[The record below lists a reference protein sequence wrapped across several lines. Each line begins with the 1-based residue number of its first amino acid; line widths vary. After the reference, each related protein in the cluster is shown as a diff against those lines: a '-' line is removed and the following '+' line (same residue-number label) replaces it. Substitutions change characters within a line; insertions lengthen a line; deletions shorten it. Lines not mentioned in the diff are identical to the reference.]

1 MTSPTEHSGT
11 FPLNAW
17 YVAAWDHEVGRSLL
31 ARTIGG
37 KRLVLYRRQD
47 DKPVALE
54 DACWHRLAPLSLG
67 RIDGDALV
75 CPYHGLKFSSAG
87 RCIHMPSQDTINPA
101 ASVRSYPLVER
112 HRYIWIWLGD
122 PALADP
128 GEIPD
133 LQWNNHPDWTA
144 DGETLA
150 LACNYRLVLDNLM
163 DLTHETFIH
172 TTSIGNKAVAETPF
186 DTTHDE
192 AGVTVTRWMLDIEAP
207 PFLKRQ
213 YGREGNVDRWQII
226 RFTPPSTI
234 VIDVGVAKAGS
245 GARDGNR
252 SEGFTGYV
260 INSITPETEST
271 CHYFWS
277 YARDFAR
284 GDQRWTTELRRGLD
298 RVFKEDQVVLEAQER
313 EMKARPGKRFYE
325 LNIDAGSMWMRKLID
340 RMLAAEVAGK
350 TPPDVISRVERTGFS
365 RRAQGVK
372 RATQSSS

>member
-1 MTSPTEHSGT
+1 MMTSLTEHNRT

-67 RIDGDALV
+67 RIDGDAVV
-75 CPYHGLKFSSAG
+75 CPYHGLKFNSVG
-87 RCIHMPSQDTINPA
+87 RCIYMPSQDTINPA
-101 ASVRSYPLVER
+101 ATVRTYPLVQR

-122 PALADP
+122 PAQADP
-128 GEIPD
+128 DKIPD
-133 LQWNNHPDWTA
+133 LHWNDHPDWTA

-150 LACNYRLVLDNLM
+150 LACNYRLVIDNLM

-172 TTSIGNKAVAETPF
+172 TTSIGNQAVAETPF
-186 DTTHDE
+186 ETTHDD
-192 AGVTVTRWMLDIEAP
+192 AGVTVTRWMLDIESP

-245 GARDGNR
+245 GAPKGDR

-260 INSITPETEST
+260 INSITPETENS

-277 YARDFAR
+277 YARNFAR

-313 EMKARPGKRFYE
+313 EMKARPEKRFYE
-325 LNIDAGSMWMRKLID
+325 LNIDAGSMWARKSID
-340 RMLAAEVAGK
+340 QMLQAEAASR
-350 TPPDVISRVERTGFS
+350 TPPDVVSRIEGTGFS
-365 RRAQGVK
+365 RRTPPKAKQ
-372 RATQSSS
+372 AT